1 MTNDR
6 DKKLFKFLDWEVYK
20 DAQDVFIEVV
30 QIVRKLPQDLR
41 YTLGSQIIRSG
52 LSVIL
57 NIAEGSGRL
66 TDKEM
71 SRFFDISLGSI
82 NETVAGLDCLL
93 KLDCLEEAI
102 FQRVFQKYKSISR
115 QLGGFKK
122 KLTRDQLQ
130 MANNY

>member
-1 MTNDR
+1 MTD
-6 DKKLFKFLDWEVYK
+6 DEGKKLFRFLEWEVYK
-20 DAQDVFIEVV
+20 DSQDAFLKVV
-30 QIVRKLPQDLR
+30 KIVRSLSQDLR
-41 YTLGSQIIRSG
+41 YTLGSQILKSG

-93 KLDCLEEAI
+93 KLDYLDKDS
-102 FQRVFQKYKSISR
+102 FQKLFQKYESISR

-122 KLTRDQLQ
+122 KLS
-130 MANNY
+130 

>member
-1 MTNDR
+1 MTNDG
-6 DKKLFKFLDWEVYK
+6 DKKLFRFLDWEVYK
-20 DAQDVFIEVV
+20 DAQCVFIEVV

-52 LSVIL
+52 LSVVL

-93 KLDCLEEAI
+93 KLNSLNEVT
-102 FQRVFQKYKSISR
+102 FQRVFQKYESISR

-122 KLTRDQLQ
+122 KLTRD
-130 MANNY
+130 N

>member
-1 MTNDR
+1 MTNDGG
-6 DKKLFKFLDWEVYK
+6 KKLFRFLDWEVYK
-20 DAQDVFIEVV
+20 DAQGVFIEVV

-41 YTLGSQIIRSG
+41 YTLGSQIMRSG

-57 NIAEGSGRL
+57 NIAEGSGRV

-82 NETVAGLDCLL
+82 NETMAGLDCLL
-93 KLDCLEEAI
+93 KLDCLDEGT
-102 FQRVFQKYKSISR
+102 FQRVFQKYESISR

-122 KLTRDQLQ
+122 KLT
-130 MANNY
+130 NNH

>member
-1 MTNDR
+1 MTNDGG
-6 DKKLFKFLDWEVYK
+6 KKLFRFLDWEVYK
-20 DAQDVFIEVV
+20 DAQSVFIEVV

-41 YTLGSQIIRSG
+41 YTLGSQIMRSG

-57 NIAEGSGRL
+57 NIAEGSGRV

-93 KLDCLEEAI
+93 KLGYLDEGT
-102 FQRVFQKYKSISR
+102 FQRVFQKYESISR

-122 KLTRDQLQ
+122 KLTK
-130 MANNY
+130 